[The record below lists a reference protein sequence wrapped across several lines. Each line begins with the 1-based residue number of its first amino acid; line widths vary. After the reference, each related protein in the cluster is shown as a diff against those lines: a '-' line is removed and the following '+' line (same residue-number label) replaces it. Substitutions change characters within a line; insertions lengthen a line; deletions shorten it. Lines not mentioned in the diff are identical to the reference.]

1 MTATALAPSLHG
13 PTMPIAIAI
22 GRGIVKNIR
31 HAQFGL
37 GRIMYADDKVA
48 RINFNGQTKDISL
61 EIAKLE
67 AVDDDLAPVPAS
79 ATPKPQPVP
88 KIPPAT
94 VKTPPLDE
102 VQSRIWQGMSKK
114 NPPAKADNPA
124 VDPIAALA
132 RFEVT
137 EDVVARMSETIL
149 IWRKIIASAHVAA
162 WIAPGNGGKTTIA
175 KKAAAELSASGW
187 QVFFLQEDAGAGDL
201 PALFAHAKEHGYKLL
216 NSTLGNAT
224 PADQIEVLRALAV
237 GGADLSR
244 FVFFF
249 DTLKKYA
256 ELMSKGAT
264 RELFT
269 LLRSLTARGA
279 TIILLG
285 HANKHR
291 GIDGKLIFEGV
302 GDIRNDVDELIY
314 LESTERDTTGKVVLT
329 MTPDKVRSL
338 VKPVSFELDTRTM
351 ELRLIDQPV
360 DIHRAR
366 QQREDVEAIAVVQ
379 EAIATIGMKKTALAD
394 LVAKRC
400 GVGRRVATTMIER
413 YSGSEPGPGVLW
425 LQTHMRTN
433 NTIHISLPPVAV

>member
-1 MTATALAPSLHG
+1 MSTTIDATAEVLRIFGAPPPH
-13 PTMPIAIAI
+13 P
-22 GRGIVKNIR
+22 
-31 HAQFGL
+31 
-37 GRIMYADDKVA
+37 ADKTPV
-48 RINFNGQTKDISL
+48 G
-61 EIAKLE
+61 
-67 AVDDDLAPVPAS
+67 APVRPAIVS
-79 ATPKPQPVP
+79 HVPAPANVAMQSPSPTKPAPHGDVNRVLGVQPKPTQKVG
-88 KIPPAT
+88 A
-94 VKTPPLDE
+94 
-102 VQSRIWQGMSKK
+102 G
-114 NPPAKADNPA
+114 KAA
-124 VDPIAALA
+124 VDPIAELS

-137 EDVVARMSETIL
+137 ADAVAKMSETIL

-162 WIAPGNGGKTTIA
+162 WIAQGNGGKTTIA

-224 PADQIEVLRALAV
+224 PDDQIEVLQALAV

-244 FVFFF
+244 FVLIF

-279 TIILLG
+279 TIVLLG

-291 GIDGKLIFEGV
+291 GLDGKLIFEGV

-314 LESTERDTTGKVVLT
+314 IEATERDATGKVVLT

-338 VKPVSFELDTRTM
+338 VKPVSFELDTYTM
-351 ELRLIDQPV
+351 ELRHIDKPV

-366 QQREDVEAIAVVQ
+366 QQQEDAEAIAVVRK
-379 EAIATIGMKKTALAD
+379 AIATIGMKKTALAD
-394 LVAKRC
+394 LVATRC
-400 GVGRRVATTMIER
+400 GVGRRVATTLIER
-413 YSGSEPGPGVLW
+413 YAGSEPGPGVLW

-433 NTIHISLPPVAV
+433 NQIHISLPPEAI